1 MVRGLD
7 PQEIADQ
14 VQSPSGNAALL
25 GSAVS
30 SAIVSIVCNILVLI
44 TFFFIMWYRPPMV
57 NRVSL
62 RLIVFSCFCNI
73 IYCVFG
79 MPTPAIKDNNPTCRV
94 LIYILIATDTM
105 STMSLA
111 MVGLNL
117 VMIFI
122 VRVTHPVKLEKY
134 YYALI
139 TISAV
144 LATVMPLAVATAPA
158 KNSGQNNCWY
168 VKLFVAMD
176 TRCVD
181 PLHVSGTIIT
191 LSVVFNVRSNG
202 QVDHTSGQ

>member
-1 MVRGLD
+1 MRELD
-7 PQEIADQ
+7 PQEIAERA
-14 VQSPSGNAALL
+14 QSPDGNAALL
-25 GSAVS
+25 GSAFT

-73 IYCVFG
+73 IYCIFG
-79 MPTPAIKDNNPTCRV
+79 MPTPTTQDSNPACRV

-139 TISAV
+139 IISAI

-158 KNSGQNNCWY
+158 KNMGNYNCW
-168 VKLFVAMD
+168 
-176 TRCVD
+176 
-181 PLHVSGTIIT
+181 
-191 LSVVFNVRSNG
+191 
-202 QVDHTSGQ
+202 